1 MSHECRAKYTLK
13 SFQVFKLNPKI
24 VSNTM
29 KMKQPDLGKKIAE
42 LRKARGFTQEEL
54 VEKCNLSV
62 RTLQRIESG
71 EVAPR
76 SHTIR
81 VIFEALDYRVFDSAN
96 NRLRLLLKKTGDLF
110 NLKTNTMKKLSVLT
124 LIFAAA
130 TFVLLA
136 ICIDGNAQ
144 SEKKVRKIIEENNRN
159 LVRWFNAGQV
169 DSLLTL
175 YRNDACLAGEGCGKA
190 VIRDFYLYQTSIFH
204 FDELGAVSVSVADSI
219 AVERGQW
226 SGSTTSGIRLR
237 GAYLTEWRR
246 NGKTWQIVNDISTS
260 E

>member
-1 MSHECRAKYTLK
+1 
-13 SFQVFKLNPKI
+13 
-24 VSNTM
+24 M

-42 LRKARGFTQEEL
+42 LRKAKGYTQEEL
-54 VEKCNLSV
+54 VERCNLSV

-71 EVAPR
+71 EVVPR

-81 VIFEALDYRVFDSAN
+81 VIFEALDYRVYDQAN
-96 NRLRLLLKKTGDLF
+96 NRLRLLVKQAGGLF

-144 SEKKVRKIIEENNRN
+144 SERKVRKIIDENNRN
-159 LVRWFNAGQV
+159 LLRWFNAGEV
-169 DSLLTL
+169 DSLMTL
-175 YRNDACLAGEGCGKA
+175 YRDDACILGQGCGKE
-190 VIRDFYLYQTSIFH
+190 VIREFYQFQTTIVKFE
-204 FDELGAVSVSVADSI
+204 ELGAVSVSVADSI
-219 AVERGQW
+219 AVERGRW
-226 SGSTTSGIRLR
+226 TATINSGIRVK

-246 NGKTWQIVNDISTS
+246 KGKTWQIVNDISTT